1 MFLNDIG
8 HRNDLIVIDLLQL
21 WGKYWEREVLYP
33 GSYYG
38 IKGGIYEL
46 QSFEKKMP
54 YSLKFIRLIGKLN
67 SIEDFLFSL
76 IILIM
81 FVLKLFQNF
90 VCQRKN

>member
-1 MFLNDIG
+1 MAKSVECTETLSVYLILYASLENVHDNSLNWKMFLNDIG

-46 QSFEKKMP
+46 
-54 YSLKFIRLIGKLN
+54 
-67 SIEDFLFSL
+67 
-76 IILIM
+76 
-81 FVLKLFQNF
+81 
-90 VCQRKN
+90 